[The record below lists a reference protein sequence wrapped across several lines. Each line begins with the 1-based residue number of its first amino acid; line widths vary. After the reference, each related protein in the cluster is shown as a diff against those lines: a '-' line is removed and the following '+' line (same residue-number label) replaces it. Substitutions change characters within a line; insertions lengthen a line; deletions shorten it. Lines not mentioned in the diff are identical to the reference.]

1 MFQTKKLKNDYS
13 KLKVVWCERPNQ
25 NCISSIS
32 FSLEEILTT
41 LHLAGFDT
49 FIRWRMFEEIRPR
62 CFLQIFFTMSTKK
75 TAEVVKEIYGFLE
88 QLPTC
93 KMAHQFS
100 NLFSKWQH
108 ILLVKLVHK
117 CKTNLD
123 LCGFLKLSEP
133 HPAKDL

>member
-1 MFQTKKLKNDYS
+1 MWTTQPKLHFINWLFTWRNTDNPAFSRFWYIHTMAH
-13 KLKVVWCERPNQ
+13 VWRNQ
-25 NCISSIS
+25 A
-32 FSLEEILTT
+32 T
-41 LHLAGFDT
+41 LLPT
-49 FIRWRMFEEIRPR
+49 N
-62 CFLQIFFTMSTKK
+62 IFYNLDKK
-75 TAEVVKEIYGFLE
+75 TAKVVKEIYGFLE

-108 ILLVKLVHK
+108 ILLVKRVHK

-133 HPAKDL
+133 HPAKDFLVSTSPIVLTPVLFQL